1 MLTDP
6 IAVAADSPN
15 PALSFAM
22 IRTDGYGSE
31 RRDDGGAYALV
42 INHSTSKTGDRHYVK
57 VTKTVNAVNP
67 YNGLTSPQ
75 SASVSVSIAKPA
87 FGFTDSDLEN
97 LYTVLLDT
105 IASSDAGIDR
115 IIGFES

>member
-6 IAVAADSPN
+6 IAVAANSPN

-31 RRDDGGAYALV
+31 RRDDNGAYALV
-42 INHSTSKTGDRHYVK
+42 INHSTGKAGDRHYVK
-57 VTKTVNAVNP
+57 ITKTVNATNP
-67 YNGLTSPQ
+67 YNGLVSPQ
-75 SASVSVSIAKPA
+75 SASISVSIAKPS
-87 FGFTDSDLEN
+87 FGFTDSDLED
-97 LYTVLLDT
+97 LYTAILDT
-105 IASSDAGIDR
+105 IASGDAGIDR